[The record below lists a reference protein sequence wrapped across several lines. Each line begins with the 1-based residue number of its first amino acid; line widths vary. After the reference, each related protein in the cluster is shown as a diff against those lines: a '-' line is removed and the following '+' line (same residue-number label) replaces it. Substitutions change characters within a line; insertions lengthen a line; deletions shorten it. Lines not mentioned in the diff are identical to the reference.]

1 MSKNRTL
8 ASLISND
15 TSKVKQTYIDS
26 DVVVTSASLGVTA
39 AAGTAIYSSAD
50 TLPASADNGDQAFVT
65 STNRL
70 YIYTNGGWYNIA
82 LINSTPY
89 WSSEASSSYDLS
101 TTGASTVIT
110 ILAVD
115 SEGIPIVYTAT
126 ADSDFN
132 QIATLSRDSDN
143 GRTFTIIP
151 TDSENGTAVAGTGT
165 VTFKASDGVNL
176 VSTLSTFSLTFGP
189 NYTSATESILRPSS
203 NAAYDYFGSDIEINS
218 DATYAIIGSDRD
230 TQGTGTNKGA
240 AYVYTRSGST
250 WTEQAKLIA
259 SDTQYNDYFGCSV
272 SISEDGMYAIAG
284 AFNEDGGAGDPT
296 SRAGA
301 AYIYVR
307 SGSSWSQQAKL
318 IPSNVGANYDF
329 GWAVSM
335 SGDGTYVL
343 VGAKA
348 DASTVSGGGAVYV
361 FTRSGSTWTQQT
373 KLEASDLQSSDG
385 FGWDIEVNSD
395 ATYAII
401 ASRLEDGGPGD
412 PSGNV
417 GAAYIFTR
425 SGSTWT
431 EQARLNPSIPNGVG
445 AGQVNSVSMNS
456 DCSTVVL
463 GASYHASSIST
474 YAGLAYIFTRS
485 GSTWTEQAVLEAPD
499 GGDDDAFGLKISM
512 SSNGNYVAIS
522 AYGED
527 GGVGNPTSNS
537 GAAYVFERDGSTWSQ
552 QTKLTASDTQAG
564 DRFGSGIGISGDAS
578 YIIVGANE
586 EDGGAG
592 DPLSNAGVAY
602 VYEAG

>member
-1 MSKNRTL
+1 MPKSINRKL
-8 ASLISND
+8 AEVLVPSTTALKESVLDNIS
-15 TSKVKQTYIDS
+15 
-26 DVVVTSASLGVTA
+26 AGVTPYA
-39 AAGTAIYSSAD
+39 
-50 TLPASADNGDQAFVT
+50 TLDDLPTSNLTLGDQAFVT
-65 STNRL
+65 SNQRL
-70 YIYTNGGWYNIA
+70 YLSNGSGWYNVA
-82 LINSTPY
+82 MFNATPNLTI
-89 WSSEASSSYDLS
+89 SPSGVITLATDG
-101 TTGASTVIT
+101 TTPTVIT
-110 ILAVD
+110 LT
-115 SEGIPIVYTAT
+115 GT
-126 ADSDFN
+126 
-132 QIATLSRDSDN
+132 DSDN
-143 GRTFTIIP
+143 ADANLIYSVESDGSFGGLGTLSQDSSVFTITP
-151 TDSENGTAVAGTGT
+151 LAEGSATTTSSTL
-165 VTFKASDGVNL
+165 TFKVSDGI
-176 VSTLSTFSLTFGP
+176 SFGSGTTQFSLTFGP
-189 NYTSATESILRPSS
+189 DYTSATESILRPSS
-203 NAAYDYFGSDIEINS
+203 NAAYDRFGSDVKINS
-218 DATYAIIGSDRD
+218 DATYAIIGADRD
-230 TQGTGTNKGA
+230 TQGTGQNKGA

-284 AFNEDGGAGDPT
+284 AYQEDGGAGDPT

-361 FTRSGSTWTQQT
+361 FTRSGSTWTEQT
-373 KLEASDLQSSDG
+373 KLEASDLQSNDT
-385 FGWDIEVNSD
+385 FGYDVEVNSD

-401 ASRLEDGGPGD
+401 ASQLEDGGPGD

-431 EQARLNPSIPNGVG
+431 EQTRLNPSIPNGVG
-445 AGQVNSVSMNS
+445 AGQTNSVSMNS

-463 GASYHASSIST
+463 GSSYHNSSIAT
-474 YAGLAYIFTRS
+474 YTGAAYVFTRS
-485 GSTWTEQAVLEAPD
+485 GSTWTEQAVLEASD
-499 GGDDDAFGLKISM
+499 GGSDDAFGLTISM

-552 QTKLTASDTQAG
+552 QAKLTASDAQAG

-578 YIIVGANE
+578 YTIVGANE

-592 DPLSNAGVAY
+592 NPKIAAGAAY
-602 VYEAG
+602 IYEA